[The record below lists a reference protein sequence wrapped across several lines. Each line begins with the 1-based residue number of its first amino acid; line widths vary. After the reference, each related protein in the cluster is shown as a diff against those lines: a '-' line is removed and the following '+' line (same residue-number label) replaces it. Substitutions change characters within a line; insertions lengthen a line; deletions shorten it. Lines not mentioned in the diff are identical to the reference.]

1 MERSAVWAR
10 LSEELGEGSESLSAV
25 QGSSICGMGQPIW
38 GMGLRVGLAT
48 CGVRLAILR
57 GGSGLIKFERP
68 EELSI
73 LALLPCMIFKYLVYV
88 LKALVDR
95 AD

>member
-48 CGVRLAILR
+48 CGVRLAILQ
-57 GGSGLIKFERP
+57 GGSGRSGGYNGDKTVHLRCEIDHSAGS
-68 EELSI
+68 ELSI
-73 LALLPCMIFKYLVYV
+73 
-88 LKALVDR
+88 
-95 AD
+95 